1 MYADLLILK
10 HKFSYLS
17 EFGSVIITVD
27 CKDYH
32 NCVSNKLFL
41 PDIQQFH
48 RITIKN
54 LGINQIFY
62 KYASLYPILLCP
74 IFSLKLLFARIISK
88 KSIKQNDA
96 INDHQC
102 QLIYSLLC
110 EMIEF
115 CTIRKII
122 PKIFFIDCTETR
134 VDIINIINQLKIKY
148 DIKEIRLL
156 PNIDS
161 IFKYM

>member
-1 MYADLLILK
+1 MLVNVFLSIIFLSVLNKIIRKIIKSSTCWNGNEDRNFDFLLLGSTRVWQSFNKYRYNKKKIISFAFFKRTLYADLLILK

-62 KYASLYPILLCP
+62 KYASLYPILL
-74 IFSLKLLFARIISK
+74 
-88 KSIKQNDA
+88 
-96 INDHQC
+96 
-102 QLIYSLLC
+102 
-110 EMIEF
+110 
-115 CTIRKII
+115 
-122 PKIFFIDCTETR
+122 
-134 VDIINIINQLKIKY
+134 
-148 DIKEIRLL
+148 
-156 PNIDS
+156 
-161 IFKYM
+161 